1 MTEFDLNGTI
11 AKRREEIEILRC
23 RAEKCTQ
30 SLTFEPKGNSNENL
44 REDAICRMVDCK
56 IELHEL
62 KKKEV
67 E

>member
-1 MTEFDLNGTI
+1 MTELDLNGTI

-44 REDAICRMVDCK
+44 REDAICRMVDCEISLEK
-56 IELHEL
+56 LE
-62 KKKEV
+62 KRGK
-67 E
+67 